1 MPKDDSIIATILE
14 LWRRL
19 PSIRRRQ
26 FMMLV
31 GLMLAASFAEVV
43 SVAALL
49 PFLGVLTAPERVF
62 AHAAAQPVIHLFDIQ
77 NDHQLLLAVTVGF
90 CLAVLVAGA
99 IRLLLV
105 YAMARYSFAVGADIS
120 VDVFRRT
127 LYQPYVVQISRNSSE
142 IIDGVIGKTAM
153 AIGHVL
159 VPLLKLFSSAI
170 LLTVVSITLV
180 VIDPTT
186 MLVAGTIFGAI
197 YWAIL
202 RMTRQQL
209 RRNSERVSKNTR
221 QLVRSIQESLG
232 GIRDILI
239 DGTQEAFC
247 RIFQQA
253 DLSVR
258 LAQGYNNF
266 ITESPRYV
274 VETLGILLIAGIA
287 YWMTGRDGGLI
298 GAIPVLGALALGAQ
312 RLLPVAQ
319 QCYASVVTI
328 RGTEASL
335 RDILDLMDQPLPPQV
350 PLPPVQPIAF
360 EREIRLRNV
369 GFRYAGRE
377 HHVLH
382 GVNLV
387 VEKGKRVGFVG
398 ATGSGKST
406 LLDIVTGLLP
416 PTEGTLEIDG
426 SVLGAGNQRAWQAR
440 IAHVPQSIYLS
451 DSTIEENIAF
461 GLPRSEI
468 DTQRV
473 REVARQ
479 AQLDRFI
486 DGLPEGYDTVVGERG
501 VRLSGGQRQRVG
513 IARALYKQAS
523 VIIFDEATS
532 ALDNE
537 TERAL
542 IAEIANLSSDLTILM
557 IAHRLS
563 TLKDCDFIV
572 ELSQGRVT
580 SVGSYQQLAVAE

>member
-1 MPKDDSIIATILE
+1 MAKDDSLTRTILE

-19 PSIRRRQ
+19 PSVRRRQ
-26 FMMLV
+26 FVLLV
-31 GLMLAASFAEVV
+31 GLMVAASFAEVV

-49 PFLGVLTAPERVF
+49 PFLGVLTTPERVF
-62 AHAAAQPVIHLFDIQ
+62 AHPAAQPVIHLLNLGNEQ
-77 NDHQLLLAVTVGF
+77 HLLLAVTIGF
-90 CLAVLVAGA
+90 CVAVLMAGA

-127 LYQPYVVQISRNSSE
+127 LYQPYAVQISRNSSE

-159 VPLLKLFSSAI
+159 VPLLKLVSSA
-170 LLTVVSITLV
+170 LLLIAVSLTLV
-180 VIDPTT
+180 AIDPTT
-186 MLVAGTIFGAI
+186 MLLVGTIFGTI
-197 YWAIL
+197 YWGIL
-202 RMTRQQL
+202 RMTRRQL
-209 RRNSERVSKNTR
+209 RRNSERIAENTR
-221 QLVRSIQESLG
+221 KLVRSIQESLG

-239 DGTQEAFC
+239 DGTQETFC

-266 ITESPRYV
+266 ISDSPRYIA
-274 VETLGILLIAGIA
+274 ETLGILLIAGIA
-287 YWMTGRDGGLI
+287 YGMTGREGGLI
-298 GAIPVLGALALGAQ
+298 AAIPVLGALALGAQ

-319 QCYASVVTI
+319 QCYASIVTI
-328 RGTEASL
+328 RGTQASL
-335 RDILDLMDQPLPPQV
+335 RDILDLMDQPLPKQL
-350 PLPPVQPIAF
+350 PLPVVEPMPFA
-360 EREIRLRNV
+360 RELRLSNV
-369 GFRYAGRE
+369 GFRYAGRD
-377 HHVLH
+377 HHVLR
-382 GVNLV
+382 GVDLV
-387 VEKGKRVGFVG
+387 VEKGQRVGFIG

-426 SVLGAGNQRAWQAR
+426 RLIDDASQRAWQAC
-440 IAHVPQSIYLS
+440 IAHVPQTIYLS

-473 REVARQ
+473 REAARQ
-479 AQLDRFI
+479 AQLERFI
-486 DGLPEGYDTVVGERG
+486 EDLPEGYDTVVGERG

-513 IARALYKQAS
+513 IARALYKRAS
-523 VIIFDEATS
+523 VIVFDEATS

-542 IAEIANLSSDLTILM
+542 IAEIANLSSTLTILM

-572 ELSQGRVT
+572 ELDQGRIKN
-580 SVGSYQQLAVAE
+580 VGSYQKLLVAK